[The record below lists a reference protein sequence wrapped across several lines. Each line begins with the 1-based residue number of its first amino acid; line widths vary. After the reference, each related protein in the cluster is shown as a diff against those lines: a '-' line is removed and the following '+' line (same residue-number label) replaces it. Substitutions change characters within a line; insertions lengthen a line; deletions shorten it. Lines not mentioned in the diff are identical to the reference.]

1 MMTAT
6 AIAISIFVLFSGSM
20 AIPPLGWPYY
30 RKLMLRYNVFPVRI
44 PLKIKIPH
52 EYFLTQF

>member
-1 MMTAT
+1 MTTAI
-6 AIAISIFVLFSGSM
+6 AIAISIFVLFSYSM
-20 AIPPLGWPYY
+20 AIPPSGWPYY
-30 RKLMLRYNVFPVRI
+30 RKRTLRYDVFPVRI

>member
-6 AIAISIFVLFSGSM
+6 AIAISIFVLVSRFM

>member
-1 MMTAT
+1 
-6 AIAISIFVLFSGSM
+6 M